1 MTKFM
6 AGAYLILKLICQ
18 RIEIDPDLVL
28 VMWCNRPAIEIYE
41 PGLSIR
47 QSQRLHHIKNVLPHV
62 PTEYPII
69 DPFVWVQLRRLN
81 CICLSHQFNGLIPD
95 VLCIYRG

>member
-6 AGAYLILKLICQ
+6 TSVYLILKLICQ

-47 QSQRLHHIKNVLPHV
+47 QSQQLHRANNILPH
-62 PTEYPII
+62 TSAEYPIV
-69 DPFVWVQLRRLN
+69 DPVVWDTTAPPPRLN
-81 CICLSHQFNGLIPD
+81 LPKPSVQWPYARRPLHL
-95 VLCIYRG
+95 

>member
-6 AGAYLILKLICQ
+6 ASAYLILKLICQ

-47 QSQRLHHIKNVLPHV
+47 QSQLLHRVKNVLPYAS
-62 PTEYPII
+62 TEYPIVS
-69 DPFVWVQLRRLN
+69 PLAWSATATTRLN
-81 CICLSHQFNGLIPD
+81 LPKSSGQWTYIGRPLYL
-95 VLCIYRG
+95 

>member
-6 AGAYLILKLICQ
+6 TSVYLILKLICQ

-41 PGLSIR
+41 PGLSVR
-47 QSQRLHHIKNVLPHV
+47 QSLRLYRTKSVF
-62 PTEYPII
+62 TSAEYPII
-69 DPFVWVQLRRLN
+69 DPVVWDTTATTRQSLPKPSVQWPYARRPLH
-81 CICLSHQFNGLIPD
+81 L
-95 VLCIYRG
+95 

>member
-6 AGAYLILKLICQ
+6 ASVYLILKLICQ

-47 QSQRLHHIKNVLPHV
+47 QNQHLYRAILPHA
-62 PTEYPII
+62 PTEYPIV
-69 DPFVWVQLRRLN
+69 DPFVWDTTATTRQSLPKSSVQWPYTGRPLHL
-81 CICLSHQFNGLIPD
+81 
-95 VLCIYRG
+95 